1 MATNGAKIMQ
11 CSKHLTRHVCTA
23 AFVSLI
29 LPTGAHAE
37 DWLTFGKTAQRQ
49 GYNGQE
55 TVLNGQ
61 TVPGLH
67 QLWQFPM
74 NGPILTQ
81 PLLASGILLD
91 DGTGTGNTV
100 PVDLVYVADV
110 TGLTAAFDA
119 GGSGMRWATQ
129 LPAPQTFCGAAPNG
143 ASGVMGT
150 PVIDKP
156 NNRMWL
162 VPGDGT
168 LWALALDTGSL
179 LPGYPV
185 QIIVQGT
192 PNGDTFDFGALTYVN
207 GSVYVPTAGL
217 CDIPPYHGQL
227 IKVTVGND
235 GTSAPKVAARWY
247 PTGVAGPDGGGI
259 WSFGG
264 ASVEADN
271 SAIYIATGNSLAA
284 PENGGYADQ
293 VVMLDPNLQ
302 LMAANAPKLTGED
315 TDFGAT
321 PVLYQPANCPPQ
333 MAVMNK
339 TGELFIYNRDAAS
352 LASGPMQ
359 RIAVTQDV
367 APAGDF
373 IGLPAYDP
381 VSQQLYLGNPKDDQS
396 GTYPHGLLAFG
407 VANDCT
413 LSLQWQQTI
422 GTNATPGSDNPMIP
436 PMVANGV
443 IYYSTG
449 NASSVFAYDSAGNYL
464 WDSGRQLTG
473 GVLISPTIVNGL
485 LLVAGYG
492 GKLTAFGP

>member
-1 MATNGAKIMQ
+1 MQ
-11 CSKHLTRHVCTA
+11 YPEHLRRLAYA
-23 AFVSLI
+23 AALI
-29 LPTGAHAE
+29 SFALPIGAHAE

-61 TVPGLH
+61 TVSGLH

-81 PLLASGILLD
+81 PLLASGIPLD

-100 PVDLVYVADV
+100 PVDLVYVADL
-110 TGLTAAFDA
+110 TGLAAAFDA
-119 GGSGMRWATQ
+119 GSGGRVWATQ
-129 LPAPQTFCGAAPNG
+129 LPAPQTLCGSAPNG

-150 PVIDKP
+150 PAIDKAL
-156 NNRMWL
+156 NRMWL

-168 LWALALDTGSL
+168 LWALALDTGNP
-179 LPGYPV
+179 LPGYPL
-185 QIIVQGT
+185 QIIDQSSQ
-192 PNGDTFDFGALTYVN
+192 NGATFDYGALTYFN
-207 GSVYVPTAGL
+207 GSLYVPTAGL
-217 CDIPPYHGQL
+217 CDLPPYHGQL
-227 IKVTVGND
+227 IKVTVGTN
-235 GTSAPKVAARWY
+235 GTDTPQVTARWY
-247 PTGVAGPDGGGI
+247 PTGATGPDGGGI

-264 ASVEADN
+264 ASIEADG
-271 SAIYIATGNSLAA
+271 SAVYVATGNSLTA

-293 VVMLDPNLQ
+293 VVKLDPNLQ
-302 LMAANAPKLTGED
+302 LLAANAPNLTGVD

-321 PVLYQPANCPPQ
+321 PLLYQPANCPPQ

-339 TGELFIYNRDAAS
+339 TGELFVYNRDAAAI
-352 LASGPMQ
+352 ASGPAQ
-359 RIAVTQDV
+359 RIAVMQNI
-367 APAGDF
+367 APDGDF

-381 VSQQLYLGNPKDDQS
+381 VSQQLYLGNPKDDVS

-407 VANDCT
+407 VASNCT
-413 LSLQWQQTI
+413 LSLRWQQTI

-443 IYYSTG
+443 VYYATG

-464 WDSGRQLTG
+464 WDSGQQING
-473 GVLISPTIVNGL
+473 GVFTSPTVVNGL
-485 LLVAGYG
+485 LLVADFNGN
-492 GKLTAFGP
+492 LTAFGP